1 MNRENLRFLLGIKP
15 QVFVRLYWKIIPSEI
30 VRLPKTMAIP
40 QSLCSIL
47 GAGLVTIAGC
57 MIPLNR
63 PLLSYFSVISGLAS
77 AQAATPL
84 SQSLYGKPV
93 VVVIYAKW
101 CGNCQAI
108 APTLAAL
115 RKEYGERIHYI
126 TFDVSTRTT
135 ALKSAAL
142 ADNYGLSTFFDS
154 YKART
159 STVAVFDPLTGHIV
173 KLFRNNR
180 NLVDYRQIIEKQL
193 VYQDGESI

>member
-1 MNRENLRFLLGIKP
+1 MNTENLRFLLGVKP
-15 QVFVRLYWKIIPSEI
+15 QVFVRLYWKIISSEI

-40 QSLCSIL
+40 KSLCSIL
-47 GAGLVTIAGC
+47 GAGLLTTAGG

-63 PLLSYFSVISGLAS
+63 PLPAQFLVIPGLAS

-101 CGNCQAI
+101 CSNCQAI
-108 APTLAAL
+108 APTLTAL

-193 VYQDGESI
+193 VHQDGESI

>member
-1 MNRENLRFLLGIKP
+1 
-15 QVFVRLYWKIIPSEI
+15 
-30 VRLPKTMAIP
+30 MAIP
-40 QSLCSIL
+40 KSLCSLL
-47 GAGLVTIAGC
+47 GTGLVTLAGG
-57 MIPLNR
+57 MISLNHPL
-63 PLLSYFSVISGLAS
+63 PSHLSSIPRLAS

-101 CGNCQAI
+101 CSNCQAI

-135 ALKSAAL
+135 ALTSAKL
-142 ADNYGLSTFFDS
+142 ADDYGLGTFFDS

-180 NLVDYRQIIEKQL
+180 NLADYQRVIESQL

>member
-1 MNRENLRFLLGIKP
+1 
-15 QVFVRLYWKIIPSEI
+15 
-30 VRLPKTMAIP
+30 MAIP
-40 QSLCSIL
+40 KSLCSIF
-47 GAGLVTIAGC
+47 GAGLVTTAGC

-63 PLLSYFSVISGLAS
+63 PLPSYFSVIPGIAS

-173 KLFRNNR
+173 KLFRNNQ
-180 NLVDYRQIIEKQL
+180 NLLDYRQVIEKQL
-193 VYQDGESI
+193 LHQDGESI